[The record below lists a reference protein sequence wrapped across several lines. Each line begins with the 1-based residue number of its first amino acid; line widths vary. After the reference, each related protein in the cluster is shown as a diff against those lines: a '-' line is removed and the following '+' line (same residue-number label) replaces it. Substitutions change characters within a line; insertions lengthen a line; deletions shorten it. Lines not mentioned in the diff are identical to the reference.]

1 MKVTNFIKE
10 VTARLKGDEA
20 GVIAAKVERKA
31 LSAINGQL
39 AALKAKLVD
48 DETAVED
55 AEEALE
61 TVDIYRA
68 EGFSGPIYLMP
79 VGGVESVY
87 TLNNRRVAELAM
99 KKGLRYSDR
108 LQVPLFKNEWGT

>member
-20 GVIAAKVERKA
+20 GVVAAKVERKA

-55 AEEALE
+55 AEEALNNAIFPTYVFTDNAMYVRNIQSRQEYLDTAKATLDSTKE
-61 TVDIYRA
+61 TIAYF
-68 EGFSGPIYLMP
+68 ENL
-79 VGGVESVY
+79 VE
-87 TLNNRRVAELAM
+87 TKFN
-99 KKGLRYSDR
+99 
-108 LQVPLFKNEWGT
+108 

>member
-55 AEEALE
+55 AEEALNNAIFP
-61 TVDIYRA
+61 T
-68 EGFSGPIYLMP
+68 
-79 VGGVESVY
+79 SVF
-87 TLNNRRVAELAM
+87 TDNAM
-99 KKGLRYSDR
+99 YVRNIQSR
-108 LQVPLFKNEWGT
+108 QE

>member
-20 GVIAAKVERKA
+20 GVVAAKVERKA

-55 AEEALE
+55 AEEALNNAIFPTSVFTDNSMYVRNIQARQEYLDTAKANLDSTKE
-61 TVDIYRA
+61 TIA
-68 EGFSGPIYLMP
+68 YLENL
-79 VGGVESVY
+79 VE
-87 TLNNRRVAELAM
+87 T
-99 KKGLRYSDR
+99 K
-108 LQVPLFKNEWGT
+108 F

>member
-1 MKVTNFIKE
+1 MSKVSNFIKE

-20 GVIAAKVERKA
+20 GVVAAKVERKA

-55 AEEALE
+55 AQEALNNAIFP
-61 TVDIYRA
+61 TAVFTNNQDYIVNIKRMQDILDSCVDQLYSTKASIDYF
-68 EGFSGPIYLMP
+68 E
-79 VGGVESVY
+79 
-87 TLNNRRVAELAM
+87 EL
-99 KKGLRYSDR
+99 LTSN
-108 LQVPLFKNEWGT
+108 F

>member
-20 GVIAAKVERKA
+20 GVVAAKVERKA

-55 AEEALE
+55 AEEALNNAIFPTSVFTDNAMYVRNIQSRQEHLDTAKATLDSTQE
-61 TVDIYRA
+61 TIAYF
-68 EGFSGPIYLMP
+68 ENL
-79 VGGVESVY
+79 
-87 TLNNRRVAELAM
+87 
-99 KKGLRYSDR
+99 
-108 LQVPLFKNEWGT
+108 LQSKFN

>member
-55 AEEALE
+55 AEEALNNAIFPTSVFTDNAMYVRNIQSRQEYLDTAKATLDSTKE
-61 TVDIYRA
+61 TIAYF
-68 EGFSGPIYLMP
+68 ENL
-79 VGGVESVY
+79 VE
-87 TLNNRRVAELAM
+87 TKFN
-99 KKGLRYSDR
+99 
-108 LQVPLFKNEWGT
+108 

>member
-1 MKVTNFIKE
+1 MSKVTNFIKE

-55 AEEALE
+55 AEEALNNAIFPTSVFTDNGMYVRNIQARQEHLDSAKATLDSTKE
-61 TVDIYRA
+61 TIAYF
-68 EGFSGPIYLMP
+68 ENL
-79 VGGVESVY
+79 VE
-87 TLNNRRVAELAM
+87 T
-99 KKGLRYSDR
+99 K
-108 LQVPLFKNEWGT
+108 F

>member
-1 MKVTNFIKE
+1 MSKVSNFIKE

-20 GVIAAKVERKA
+20 GVVAAKVERKA

-55 AEEALE
+55 AQEAFNVAVFP
-61 TVDIYRA
+61 TAVFTDNRSYVSGIQRA
-68 EGFSGPIYLMP
+68 QEVLDAK
-79 VGGVESVY
+79 E
-87 TLNNRRVAELAM
+87 AELESTRESIAYFES
-99 KKGLRYSDR
+99 L
-108 LQVPLFKNEWGT
+108 LINNF

>member
-20 GVIAAKVERKA
+20 GVVAAKVERKA

-55 AEEALE
+55 AEEALNNAIFPTSVFTDNAMYVRNIQSRQEYLDTAKATLDSTKE
-61 TVDIYRA
+61 TIAYF
-68 EGFSGPIYLMP
+68 ENL
-79 VGGVESVY
+79 VE
-87 TLNNRRVAELAM
+87 TKFN
-99 KKGLRYSDR
+99 
-108 LQVPLFKNEWGT
+108 

>member
-1 MKVTNFIKE
+1 MSTVSNFIKE

-55 AEEALE
+55 AQEALNNAIFPTSVFTDNRGYVTSIQSAQE
-61 TVDIYRA
+61 RLESAEVD
-68 EGFSGPIYLMP
+68 L
-79 VGGVESVY
+79 ES
-87 TLNNRRVAELAM
+87 TKESIAFFEDLL
-99 KKGLRYSDR
+99 KKH
-108 LQVPLFKNEWGT
+108 FN

>member
-1 MKVTNFIKE
+1 MSKVSNFIKE

-20 GVIAAKVERKA
+20 GVVAAKVERKA

-55 AEEALE
+55 AQEAFNVAVFPTTVFTDNRSYVSGIQRAQEVLDAKEAELESTKESIAYFEALL
-61 TVDIYRA
+61 T
-68 EGFSGPIYLMP
+68 
-79 VGGVESVY
+79 
-87 TLNNRRVAELAM
+87 NN
-99 KKGLRYSDR
+99 
-108 LQVPLFKNEWGT
+108 F

>member
-1 MKVTNFIKE
+1 MSKVSNFIKE

-20 GVIAAKVERKA
+20 GVVAAKVERKA

-55 AEEALE
+55 AQEAFNVAVFPTAVFTDNRSYVSGIQYAQGVLDAKEAELESTKESIAYFEALL
-61 TVDIYRA
+61 T
-68 EGFSGPIYLMP
+68 
-79 VGGVESVY
+79 
-87 TLNNRRVAELAM
+87 NN
-99 KKGLRYSDR
+99 
-108 LQVPLFKNEWGT
+108 F

>member
-1 MKVTNFIKE
+1 MSKVTNFIKE

-20 GVIAAKVERKA
+20 GVVAAKVERKA

-55 AEEALE
+55 AEEALNNAIFPTTVFTDNGMYVRNIQARQEHLDATKE
-61 TVDIYRA
+61 TLDSTQETITYF
-68 EGFSGPIYLMP
+68 ENL
-79 VGGVESVY
+79 
-87 TLNNRRVAELAM
+87 
-99 KKGLRYSDR
+99 
-108 LQVPLFKNEWGT
+108 LQSKFN

>member
-1 MKVTNFIKE
+1 MSTVSNFIKE

-39 AALKAKLVD
+39 AALKAKQVD

-55 AEEALE
+55 AQEALNNAIFP
-61 TVDIYRA
+61 TAV
-68 EGFSGPIYLMP
+68 FSD
-79 VGGVESVY
+79 
-87 TLNNRRVAELAM
+87 NRWYVTSIQNAQ
-99 KKGLRYSDR
+99 DR
-108 LQVPLFKNEWGT
+108 LESAQLNLEATKESIAFFEDLLKTHFN

>member
-20 GVIAAKVERKA
+20 GVVAAKVERKA

-55 AEEALE
+55 AEEALNNAIFPTSVFTDNGFYVRNIQSRQEDLDTAKATLDSTKE
-61 TVDIYRA
+61 TIAYF
-68 EGFSGPIYLMP
+68 ENL
-79 VGGVESVY
+79 VE
-87 TLNNRRVAELAM
+87 T
-99 KKGLRYSDR
+99 K
-108 LQVPLFKNEWGT
+108 F

>member
-1 MKVTNFIKE
+1 MTKVSNFIKE

-20 GVIAAKVERKA
+20 GVVAAKVERKA

-55 AEEALE
+55 AQEAFNVAVFP
-61 TVDIYRA
+61 TAVFTDNRFYVSSIQRA
-68 EGFSGPIYLMP
+68 QEVLDDK
-79 VGGVESVY
+79 E
-87 TLNNRRVAELAM
+87 AELESTKESIAYFES
-99 KKGLRYSDR
+99 L
-108 LQVPLFKNEWGT
+108 LTNNF

>member
-10 VTARLKGDEA
+10 VTARLKGDEN

-55 AEEALE
+55 AQEALDNAIFPTHVFTDNAAYVRNIQARQEQLDSAKSNLESTKE
-61 TVDIYRA
+61 TIAYF
-68 EGFSGPIYLMP
+68 ENL
-79 VGGVESVY
+79 VE
-87 TLNNRRVAELAM
+87 T
-99 KKGLRYSDR
+99 K
-108 LQVPLFKNEWGT
+108 F

>member
-20 GVIAAKVERKA
+20 GVVAAKVERKA

-55 AEEALE
+55 AEEALNNAIFPTSVFTDNAMYVRNIQSRQEYLDTAKTTLDSTQE
-61 TVDIYRA
+61 TIAYF
-68 EGFSGPIYLMP
+68 ENL
-79 VGGVESVY
+79 
-87 TLNNRRVAELAM
+87 
-99 KKGLRYSDR
+99 
-108 LQVPLFKNEWGT
+108 LQSKFN

>member
-55 AEEALE
+55 AEEALNNAIFPTSVFTDNAMYVRNIQSRQEYLDTAKATLDSTKE
-61 TVDIYRA
+61 TIAYF
-68 EGFSGPIYLMP
+68 ENL
-79 VGGVESVY
+79 VE
-87 TLNNRRVAELAM
+87 T
-99 KKGLRYSDR
+99 K
-108 LQVPLFKNEWGT
+108 F

>member
-1 MKVTNFIKE
+1 MSNVSNFIKE

-39 AALKAKLVD
+39 AALKAKQVD

-55 AEEALE
+55 AQEALNNAIFP
-61 TVDIYRA
+61 TAV
-68 EGFSGPIYLMP
+68 FSD
-79 VGGVESVY
+79 
-87 TLNNRRVAELAM
+87 NRWYVTSIQNAQ
-99 KKGLRYSDR
+99 DR
-108 LQVPLFKNEWGT
+108 LESAQADLVATMESIAFFEGLLKTHFN

>member
-55 AEEALE
+55 AEEALNNAIFPTSVFTDNGSYVRSIQARQEHLDSAKANLDSTKE
-61 TVDIYRA
+61 TIAYF
-68 EGFSGPIYLMP
+68 ENL
-79 VGGVESVY
+79 VE
-87 TLNNRRVAELAM
+87 TKFN
-99 KKGLRYSDR
+99 
-108 LQVPLFKNEWGT
+108 